1 MADEQNTA
9 QSAGVD
15 FNQLLSSS
23 MSSGGVSEEAQ
34 QNSRAANR
42 RGRDKAAEL
51 EDAVVGENGTVAQTA
66 QKVRQDTA
74 GPLAQ
79 AGRTMDDAEL
89 GMAAADEDAG
99 KAQETYKKALEANL
113 GNRVRVT
120 EQMNVMDALSK
131 QIASANVRDPW
142 ADASTGVKIGALL
155 SVGLGA
161 AAQALDGSKVNAAAE
176 IIQQHIQ
183 RDIMLQRMRL
193 EKNKD
198 DYSMKNTLLGRLVA
212 HSDHIE
218 DAAQKAYITAM
229 EGVKGRITAMQA
241 LTTNAMHRASLANIA
256 AGLDMGLGSAATQ
269 ALENTMGKSILH
281 SEHEAN
287 TELQAGKSTGSI
299 GGVARLL
306 GAKNASDKLEQHQ
319 GERAEER
326 ALPGYHPA
334 DGAGYKGNQ
343 KAIETF
349 RTAAQNHETADRNLG
364 TLFQAVD
371 NLKGKSLASVAP
383 YREFKQALAQV
394 TIKMKN
400 GDNMGA
406 NFSDME
412 KELETR
418 GILGGSEK
426 TGWVILDP
434 EGYKKAIARKAAE
447 YRKEL
452 ADQGKYIGAERD
464 R

>member
-9 QSAGVD
+9 AAAGVD
-15 FNQLLSSS
+15 YNQLLASS
-23 MSSGGVSEEAQ
+23 MSSGGVSDEAQ
-34 QNSRAANR
+34 QNSRAALR

-66 QKVRQDTA
+66 RKVRQDTA
-74 GPLAQ
+74 GPLRQ
-79 AGRTMDDAEL
+79 ADSTMDDAEL
-89 GMAAADEDAG
+89 GVEEANTVADR
-99 KAQETYKKALEANL
+99 AQTDYKKALEANL
-113 GNRVRVT
+113 GNRVKIT
-120 EQMNVMDALSK
+120 QQMNVMDEMSK
-131 QIASANVRDPW
+131 KIASSNVRDPW
-142 ADASTGVKIGALL
+142 ADASTATKIGAIL
-155 SVGLGA
+155 STGLGEA
-161 AAQALDGSKVNAAAE
+161 AAALNGTHVNTAAQL
-176 IIQQHIQ
+176 IQQHIQ
-183 RDIMLQRMRL
+183 RDLMLQRMRL
-193 EKNKD
+193 EKNRD
-198 DYSMKNTLLGRLVA
+198 DYAMKNTLLGRLVQ
-212 HSDHIE
+212 HSEHIE

-229 EGVKGRITAMQA
+229 EGVKGRISAMQA

-256 AGLDMGLGSAATQ
+256 AGIDMNLGAAATQ

-287 TELQAGKSTGSI
+287 TELQAGKSSGSV

-306 GAKNASDKLEQHQ
+306 GAKNAADKLSMHEA
-319 GERAEER
+319 EREEER
-326 ALPGYHPA
+326 SLPGYHPA
-334 DGAGYKGNQ
+334 DGKGYKGNQ

-349 RTAAQNHETADRNLG
+349 RTSAQNHETADRNLG

-371 NLKGKSLASVAP
+371 QLKGKSLASVAP

-394 TIKMKN
+394 TIKLKN